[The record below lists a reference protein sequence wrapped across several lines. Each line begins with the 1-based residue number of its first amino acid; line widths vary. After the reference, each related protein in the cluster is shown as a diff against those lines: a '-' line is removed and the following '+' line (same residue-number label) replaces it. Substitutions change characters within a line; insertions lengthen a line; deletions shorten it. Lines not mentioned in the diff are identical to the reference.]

1 MVVVVVVT
9 VTVVVVVVMMIMM
22 TMEDKFEHF
31 VRLNRLVN
39 FPREDKIQL
48 QVRGRL

>member
-1 MVVVVVVT
+1 
-9 VTVVVVVVMMIMM
+9 MMMM
-22 TMEDKFEHF
+22 MEDKFEHV

-48 QVRGRL
+48 QERGRL